1 MVREN
6 KEIKRMD
13 ISSVNNTSAYETYN
27 SLNADQQAGCKE
39 LYKSFAE
46 NQKALNESIAAI
58 GDPATYNDA

>member
-1 MVREN
+1 
-6 KEIKRMD
+6 MD